1 MLIKRILIPIDFSE
15 DSLNALASACD
26 LATQFG
32 AELLLLHVIEP
43 IHFITESD
51 VYTEQR
57 HLSNAQLERIAG
69 ALREQGQRFRS
80 MTRGGIPSKVI
91 VETAKRARASLI
103 VMGTHGRTGLA
114 HAVIGSIAE
123 KVVRTA
129 SCPVLTVRR
138 DARSR
143 AQPTQRAVRK
153 RGR

>member
-1 MLIKRILIPIDFSE
+1 MRIKRILIPVDFSE
-15 DSLNALASACD
+15 DSLNALAYARV

-32 AELLLLHVIEP
+32 AELFLLHVIEP

-51 VYTEQR
+51 VYTQQR
-57 HLSNAQLERIAG
+57 HLGSAQLECIA
-69 ALREQGQRFRS
+69 ADLRGQGQRFG
-80 MTRGGIPSKVI
+80 TVVRGGIPSKVI
-91 VETAKRARASLI
+91 VETAKRSRASLI

-138 DARSR
+138 PDRRAGKLRAARRR
-143 AQPTQRAVRK
+143 AR
-153 RGR
+153 

>member
-1 MLIKRILIPIDFSE
+1 MLVKRILIPIDFSE
-15 DSLNALASACD
+15 DCRNALAHARE
-26 LATQFG
+26 LAIQFG

-57 HLSNAQLERIAG
+57 HLSNAQLEGIAVE
-69 ALREQGQRFRS
+69 LRAQGQRFRS
-80 MTRGGIPSKVI
+80 MTKAGIPSKVI

-138 DARSR
+138 AARS
-143 AQPTQRAVRK
+143 QGKPKQRTARK
-153 RGR
+153 RSG

>member
-1 MLIKRILIPIDFSE
+1 MPITRILVPVDFYD
-15 DSLNALASACD
+15 DSLNALAYARD

-51 VYTEQR
+51 VYTQQR
-57 HLSNAQLERIAG
+57 HLSTAQLDCIA
-69 ALREQGQRFRS
+69 AELRAQGQRFRT
-80 MTRGGIPSKVI
+80 MVRGGIPSKVI
-91 VETAKRARASLI
+91 GDTAERTRASLI

-138 DARSR
+138 PGKPTRRTARKVAR
-143 AQPTQRAVRK
+143 
-153 RGR
+153 